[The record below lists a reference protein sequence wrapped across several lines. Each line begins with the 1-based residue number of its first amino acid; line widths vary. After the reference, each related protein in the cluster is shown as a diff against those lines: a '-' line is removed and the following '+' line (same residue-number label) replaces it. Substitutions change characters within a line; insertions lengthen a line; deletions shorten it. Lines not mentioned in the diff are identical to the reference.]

1 MTLLIDIAEEY
12 EFEDE
17 GPLTDGEIALFVIK
31 KEDIDP
37 ITSDMSDV
45 LTECYIDAQKLEQL
59 AEMNELS
66 LSEQLAEILPDTNK
80 MKSGDFGEIFS
91 RQFLQEHEGG
101 TFPVYRWRN
110 RSSRNDTVRGTD
122 LIGYL
127 NVGDEPHKDD
137 CLILCE
143 AKSRTRSVKKKVVL
157 DAFNGVKK
165 DYASR
170 MANSI
175 VFCQARLL
183 ADGDEESAKKL
194 ARFRNPHKN
203 PYKKKLVASVVHR
216 TSSWRDEFIDEL
228 PPEHGLS
235 ADLKV
240 IIFNI
245 DDLHEVIDVVY
256 STAIA
261 EAD

>member
-12 EFEDE
+12 EFEDVE
-17 GPLTDGEIALFVIK
+17 LIADGEIALFVFK
-31 KEDIDP
+31 KEDVDK
-37 ITSDMSDV
+37 ITSDLSGV
-45 LTECYIDAQKLEQL
+45 LTECYIDAEKLEKL

-66 LSEQLAEILPDTNK
+66 ISEQLSEILPDNNT

-91 RQFLQEHEGG
+91 RQFLQEYEGG
-101 TFPVYRWRN
+101 SFPVYRWRN

-122 LIGYL
+122 LIGIL
-127 NVGDEPHKDD
+127 NVGDKPHEDD

-143 AKSRTRSVKKKVVL
+143 AKSRSRSVKKQVVL
-157 DAFNGVKK
+157 DAFNGVKN

-170 MANSI
+170 MANSL

-183 ADGDEESAKKL
+183 ADGDVESAQKL

-216 TSSWRDEFIDEL
+216 SSTWKDEFIDEL
-228 PPEHGLS
+228 PREHGMD
-235 ADLKV
+235 AELKV
-240 IIFNI
+240 VIFNVE
-245 DDLHEVIDVVY
+245 DLHEVIDEIY
-256 STAIA
+256 LSAIE
-261 EAD
+261 EAG